1 VDQILYSVRLPLPAA
16 AQAAMTAAMKRVLA
30 AAAVA
35 VAQPTMYTTL
45 ITKVLILVSPTTVE
59 LEQRPLFKEITV
71 APQR

>member
-1 VDQILYSVRLPLPAA
+1 
-16 AQAAMTAAMKRVLA
+16 MTAAMKRVLA